1 MRRTEQSTLL
11 ISEDR
16 PTLHLRLPVAF
27 MAAES
32 ARCALELK
40 TVPALWSISP
50 YGHLLLH
57 FNCRR
62 HLLRFR
68 IFLLSNLILVL
79 FVPSTRA
86 RTEERGGDSNRGA
99 IMTPLLTGQ
108 ELETTLV
115 LVIVSDP
122 FPTRLIRDANVRRQR
137 KLANRYRTKRCRVT
151 LI

>member
-1 MRRTEQSTLL
+1 MRRLSKATLL

-32 ARCALELK
+32 ASVCARAQQQFLHFGAFLLMD
-40 TVPALWSISP
+40 T
-50 YGHLLLH
+50 YLLH

-99 IMTPLLTGQ
+99 IMTPLTYRAGTGDD
-108 ELETTLV
+108 
-115 LVIVSDP
+115 IGP
-122 FPTRLIRDANVRRQR
+122 GYRQR
-137 KLANRYRTKRCRVT
+137 SVSHSSDSGR
-151 LI
+151 